1 MYQNKSCIL
10 TCLMLKLC
18 ILVSLVEKMN
28 TYIKLS
34 KKHIQ
39 CDIDK
44 I

>member
-1 MYQNKSCIL
+1 MFNI
-10 TCLMLKLC
+10 KLN

-28 TYIKLS
+28 TYIKLL